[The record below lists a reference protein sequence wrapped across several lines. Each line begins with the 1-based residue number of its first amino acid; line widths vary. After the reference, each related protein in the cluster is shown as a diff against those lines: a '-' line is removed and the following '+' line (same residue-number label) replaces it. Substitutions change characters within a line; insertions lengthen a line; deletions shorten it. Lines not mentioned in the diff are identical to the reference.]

1 MWVVLLYLSAIV
13 CSNIWFTTLPIIQ
26 TPYGVIPTM
35 AFFVGLIFIIR
46 DYVQQR
52 IGHHVLWVMVCG
64 GIISGL
70 LADPNIAI
78 ASVLSFLISEFVD
91 YLVFTYTRR
100 PLYDRILL
108 SSVISVPVDS
118 ALFLYMIGFGSPI
131 SILIMSLSKIFVAGG
146 IWVYFK
152 FKGNKQ

>member
-1 MWVVLLYLSAIV
+1 
-13 CSNIWFTTLPIIQ
+13 
-26 TPYGVIPTM
+26 M
-35 AFFVGLIFIIR
+35 AFFVGLVFIIR
-46 DYVQQR
+46 DYVQQK
-52 IGHHVLWVMVCG
+52 IGHRVLWVMFCG
-64 GIISGL
+64 GVISGL

-100 PLYDRILL
+100 PLYDRILI

-131 SILIMSLSKIFVAGG
+131 AILIMSLSKILVAVG
-146 IWVYFK
+146 IWGYYK
-152 FKGNKQ
+152 FKGK